1 MLTRREGTTI
11 CEGKYRIDR
20 VLGEGGMGVVYAV
33 TQLHV
38 NRRYALKTL
47 HTHLVPRRKIRERF
61 LREGW
66 IANAVKHPGVV
77 EVFEDGVD
85 HDTPFL
91 VMELLEGVAVDA
103 LGAEKTLPLQDALC
117 ITHQLLDV
125 LEAAHQAGIVHRDI
139 KPANLFMREDG
150 RLKVLDFG
158 ISKLRETP
166 VGWDNKVTTS
176 IVGTPAFMAPEQARG
191 ESSDGRADVFGAGAT
206 LFTLLSGEHLHLGN
220 DPVELVGRASAVP
233 ARSLV
238 AVAPETPERVREL
251 VARAVAFDKAERWE
265 SASAMRDEVL
275 ATHQMLFGPLQP
287 ERLRE
292 LVKQFRIALQRSP
305 TELDL
310 AERHERARPD
320 DENTAER
327 ASRRSRSHAPPRQP
341 RSAIEPPKQR
351 APTTDSAEIERPGV
365 WQTPVFPSAL
375 PRADGTLSFAFPDW
389 TPSLALRWGFAA
401 VATLALLMSVGFGVA
416 RRVSL
421 PPEKHADSR
430 PALTPARPAVVPM
443 PVPPVAESSMLTTMP
458 VPAPVLAPLPTAPR
472 RVGQLPP
479 LAPSARPGPREP
491 SLHVPHIYHLVQAP
505 EHPPQ

>member
-11 CEGKYRIDR
+11 CDGKYRIDR

-47 HTHLVPRRKIRERF
+47 HSHLVPRRKVRERF

-103 LGAEKTLPLQDALC
+103 LGADATLPLQDALC

-125 LEAAHQAGIVHRDI
+125 LEAAHRAGIVHRDI

-158 ISKLRETP
+158 ISKLHETP
-166 VGWDNKVTTS
+166 AGWDTKATTS

-191 ESSDGRADVFGAGAT
+191 ESSDGRADLFGVGAT
-206 LFTLLSGEHLHLGN
+206 LFTLLSGEHLHLGD
-220 DPVELVGRASAVP
+220 DPAELVGRASAVP

-238 AVAPETPERVREL
+238 AVAPQTPERVLQL
-251 VARAVAFDKAERWE
+251 VARAVAFDKSERWE

-275 ATHQMLFGPLQP
+275 AAHEMLFGPLQP

-292 LVKQFRIALQRSP
+292 SVKQFKLSLQRSP
-305 TELDL
+305 TEFDL
-310 AERHERARPD
+310 ADRHERKPPSEAARSGG
-320 DENTAER
+320 TAHRGQSGRPRR
-327 ASRRSRSHAPPRQP
+327 APFETAR
-341 RSAIEPPKQR
+341 KR
-351 APTTDSAEIERPGV
+351 APTTNSSETERPGV
-365 WQTPVFPSAL
+365 WQTPAFPTG
-375 PRADGTLSFAFPDW
+375 DGTLSFVLPVWA
-389 TPSLALRWGFAA
+389 PSAALRWGFAA
-401 VATLALLMSVGFGVA
+401 LAVVALLTSVAFGVA
-416 RRVSL
+416 RRSSV
-421 PPEKHADSR
+421 PTEKHASPD
-430 PALTPARPAVVPM
+430 ALPARPIA
-443 PVPPVAESSMLTTMP
+443 STLTTALMPSGAEFNFTPP
-458 VPAPVLAPLPTAPR
+458 VPAPAPAPAPAPRATSRRPIKTTPLPAGSVSPSTA
-472 RVGQLPP
+472 
-479 LAPSARPGPREP
+479 APSEGSLPVARA
-491 SLHVPHIYHLVQAP
+491 YHSAP
-505 EHPPQ
+505 AH